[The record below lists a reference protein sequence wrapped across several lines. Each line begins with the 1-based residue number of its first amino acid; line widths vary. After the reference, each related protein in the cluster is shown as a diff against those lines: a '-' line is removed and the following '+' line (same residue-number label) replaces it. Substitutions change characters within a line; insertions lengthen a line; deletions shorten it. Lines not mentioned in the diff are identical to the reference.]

1 MKRLIALLLA
11 LVFMIS
17 FCGCNEAENEGS
29 ESSSEASDIASEE
42 TPESTEP
49 IRNYVP
55 VSWDDF
61 IKFNGETYIGDW
73 RVTEGPAEMIEEKI
87 GEVTCGPPK
96 TYIDENGNMCDS
108 AASPSARSVDSA
120 RRTSSP
126 TTSGRRTVSAPKLT
140 VKVNLHVGRAS
151 VILR

>member
-1 MKRLIALLLA
+1 
-11 LVFMIS
+11 MIS

-73 RVTEGPAEMIEEKI
+73 RVTEVPAEMIEEKI

-108 AASPSARSVDSA
+108 EPEHGASYMCSVGTELFTIKDTEHSIAALVDGKYYRYTRNYPVPAEAEFNS
-120 RRTSSP
+120 
-126 TTSGRRTVSAPKLT
+126 
-140 VKVNLHVGRAS
+140 
-151 VILR
+151 